1 MKKVLLINLYAI
13 FGYFATGAIIAL
25 GVVYSP
31 WYLFLISL
39 PVSFGWIP
47 FAEISRKI
55 ENEKQLELCSVV
67 VVIDFLLSI
76 FAALLCAK
84 FLQGDLFLEILLCV
98 GLSLTVISSTIL
110 MIKFRNHWFDKV

>member
-1 MKKVLLINLYAI
+1 MKIFLLNLVAI
-13 FGYFATGAIIAL
+13 FWCFATGAIIAL

-31 WYLFLISL
+31 WYLFFIPL
-39 PVSFGWIP
+39 PASFGWIP
-47 FAEISRKI
+47 FAGISRKI
-55 ENEKQLELCSVV
+55 ENEKQFELCSVV

-76 FAALLCAK
+76 FAALICAK
-84 FLQGDLFLEILLCV
+84 FLQGDLFLEILLYV

>member
-1 MKKVLLINLYAI
+1 MKIFLLNLVAI
-13 FGYFATGAIIAL
+13 FWCFATGAIIAL

-31 WYLFLISL
+31 WYLFLIPL
-39 PVSFGWIP
+39 PASFGWIP

-55 ENEKQLELCSVV
+55 EQFELCSVV

-76 FAALLCAK
+76 SAALLCAK
-84 FLQGDLFLEILLCV
+84 FLQGDLFLEILLYV